1 MIATAGNRRRRRVT
15 ILDLVSKRPSRK
27 LYARVMKPNLA
38 SIMPQVVAVWCQQ
51 LGHEVRFVCYTGFED
66 LSEELAG
73 DADIL
78 FMGAFTGAA
87 QTAYA
92 ISNLYRRRG
101 AITVLGGP
109 HARCY
114 PEDAAQYFDY
124 VLGFTDKP
132 TVEHVLRDCAPHRP
146 LGLLLG
152 ARRQPLEL
160 PGVQERWQFIEPT
173 IAKAPAFKL
182 VPMIGSMG
190 CPYTCSFC
198 IDSVVDYQPLAFEQI
213 REDLRFLLGKL
224 RRPRVAWHDPNFGVR
239 FDDYMTTI
247 EEAVPTG
254 SIDFIAESSLSLL
267 SEPNLRRLRKNGF
280 KGMLPGIESWY
291 SMGNK
296 SKTGRNIGRDKVIQV
311 SDHINMI
318 LEYIPYVQA
327 NFVLGLD
334 FDHGSEPFE
343 LTKEFLDRSPGAFPG
358 FSLFSAFGRA
368 APLNLELQAEDRVL
382 PFPFHF
388 LDNNKAMNVRPK
400 HYDWPEFYDHLV
412 DLTRDAFSWPRIYR
426 RLRANRTPIPRWLN
440 VVRAVSSEG
449 FGRLRHHSNVRRL
462 LDTDRAVRQFF
473 ERETAV
479 LPKFYEAKLRN
490 DLGALW
496 DLLPPG
502 ALAHDHHAYL
512 KSREARLAEAP
523 ARVAAR
529 GADGLA
535 PPPDLRARRK
545 DQASPAIVRR

>member
-1 MIATAGNRRRRRVT
+1 
-15 ILDLVSKRPSRK
+15 
-27 LYARVMKPNLA
+27 
-38 SIMPQVVAVWCQQ
+38 
-51 LGHEVRFVCYTGFED
+51 
-66 LSEELAG
+66 LSHELAG

-78 FMGAFTGAA
+78 VIGAFTSAA

-114 PEDAAQYFDY
+114 PEDAARYFDY
-124 VLGFTDKP
+124 VLGFTDKT
-132 TVEHVLRDCAPHRP
+132 TVEDVLRDCAPHRP
-146 LGLLLG
+146 LGVLLG
-152 ARRQPLEL
+152 ARRQPLDL

-173 IAKAPAFKL
+173 IAKAPTFKL

-213 REDLRFLLGKL
+213 REDLRFLLGKM

-239 FDDYMTTI
+239 FDDYLTTI
-247 EEAVPTG
+247 EEAVPAG

-291 SMGNK
+291 SLGNK
-296 SKTGRNIGRDKVIQV
+296 SKTGRNIGADKVKQV
-311 SDHINMI
+311 SEHVNLI

-334 FDHGSEPFE
+334 FDQGPEPFE
-343 LTKEFLDRSPGAFPG
+343 LTKQFVDRSPGAFPG
-358 FSLFSAFGRA
+358 FSLLSAFGRA
-368 APLNLELQAEDRVL
+368 APLNLELQREDRVL

-400 HYDWPEFYDHLV
+400 HYDWPEFYDHLI
-412 DLTRDAFSWPRIYR
+412 DLTRYAFSWPRIYR
-426 RLRANRTPIPRWLN
+426 RMRANQTAIPKWLN

-449 FGRLRHHSNVRRL
+449 FGRLKYHSSIRRL
-462 LDTDRAVRQFF
+462 LDTDRTVRQFF
-473 ERETAV
+473 EGETKI
-479 LPKFYEAKLRN
+479 LPKFYEAKIRQ
-490 DLGALW
+490 DLGPLW
-496 DLLPPG
+496 DLLPPA
-502 ALAHDHHAYL
+502 ALCHDHLAYL
-512 KSREARLAEAP
+512 KSQQAPPAQAP
-523 ARVAAR
+523 ARSAAR
-529 GADGLA
+529 RANGLT
-535 PPPDLRARRK
+535 PPDLRARLD
-545 DQASPAIVRR
+545 DQAGLAVVRE